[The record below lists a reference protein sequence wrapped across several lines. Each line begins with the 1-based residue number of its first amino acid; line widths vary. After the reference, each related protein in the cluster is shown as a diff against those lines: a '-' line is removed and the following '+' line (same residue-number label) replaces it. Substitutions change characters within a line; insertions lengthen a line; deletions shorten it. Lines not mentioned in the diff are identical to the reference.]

1 MNIRLATTNDLP
13 ELAYIYEQARAYMA
27 ASGNPNQWGTTEP
40 KMEEVRENVEKRWVR
55 VGVDESDTAHFA
67 FVFVGGEDPTYQVIY
82 DGAWLNSEPYLTIHR
97 VASDGSVHGVFKQI
111 VSFAKEQAEAQGIHN
126 LRIDTHPENLTMQHC
141 ILKEGFKH
149 CGTIHLKNA
158 DSRWAYQLVVN

>member
-1 MNIRLATTNDLP
+1 MNIRLATLDDL
-13 ELAYIYEQARAYMA
+13 EDLNHIYEVARAYMA

-40 KMEEVRENVEKRWVR
+40 TKEEIKANVEKQWFQ
-55 VGVDESDTAHFA
+55 VGVDENDKAHFA

-82 DGAWLNSEPYLTIHR
+82 DGAWLNDDPYLTIHR
-97 VASDGSVHGVFKQI
+97 VASDGTEHGVFKQI
-111 VSFAKEQAEAQGIHN
+111 VAFAKEQAERQGIHN

-158 DSRWAYQLVVN
+158 DSRWSYQLVLD